1 MDISGRL
8 YVVATPIGNM
18 QDITARALETLRDS
32 DLIVCEDTRVTG
44 GLLHKQG
51 IKKQMR
57 ALNEFNEE
65 AVLYE
70 IISQLKDGAVVS
82 LVSDS
87 GTPLISDPG
96 FLLVRQARKSG
107 ITVIPIPGA
116 SAVIAALS
124 ASGLP
129 SDSFLFSG
137 FLPKQQSKK
146 QRFFQHFKDTITKD
160 YSPTLIF
167 YESPHRIVHTLQIML
182 KIFEDR
188 EVTIARELTKIHE
201 EFYTDSISALLSAYT
216 QKVPKGEL
224 TVLFSL
230 KS

>member
-1 MDISGRL
+1 MEESGNL

-18 QDITARALETLRDS
+18 QDITARALETLRAS

-44 GLLHKQG
+44 GLLHKHA
-51 IKKQMR
+51 IKKPMR

-70 IISQLKDGAVVS
+70 IISQLKNGATIS

-96 FLLVRQARKSG
+96 FLLVRQARKNN
-107 ITVIPIPGA
+107 ITVTPIPGA
-116 SAVIAALS
+116 SAVITALS

-129 SDSFLFSG
+129 SDSFLFCG

-146 QRFFQHFKDTITKD
+146 RRFFQHFNDTITKD

-167 YESPHRIVHTLQIML
+167 YESPHRIVNTLQIM
-182 KIFEDR
+182 IEVFEDR

-201 EFYTDSISALLSAYT
+201 EIYADALSSIINTFS
-216 QKVPKGEL
+216 QKEPKGEL